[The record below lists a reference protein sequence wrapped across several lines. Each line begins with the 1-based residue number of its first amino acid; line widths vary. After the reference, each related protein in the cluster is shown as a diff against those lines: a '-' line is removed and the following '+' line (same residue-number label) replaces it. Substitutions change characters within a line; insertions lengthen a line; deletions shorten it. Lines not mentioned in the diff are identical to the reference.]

1 MVAERIA
8 NGKSESEGLVG
19 PVRLLD
25 VRIHLKALDYELVAE
40 WQKAFGDCPTVYS
53 SQGSILE
60 ESADAIVSPANSFG
74 YMDGGLDLVYSQHF
88 GWDVERR
95 IREVILA
102 EYDGELLVGQAV
114 VCKMDRDDPPFFMIS
129 APTMR
134 VPMKVDQTVNAYLT
148 FRAVLRAV
156 RKHNQDF
163 LTTPI
168 RSVLCPGLG
177 TGEGRMPFERCARQ
191 MRFAYEVVALGN
203 PLRKGGLGRAV
214 ENHME
219 LLGVAR

>member
-1 MVAERIA
+1 MDDTRNEERVLGDA
-8 NGKSESEGLVG
+8 MRLV
-19 PVRLLD
+19 D
-25 VRIHLKALDYELVAE
+25 VHILLKALDYDLVRE
-40 WQKAFGDCPTVYS
+40 WEKTFADCPSVRS

-88 GWDVERR
+88 GWDVEGR
-95 IREVILA
+95 IREIILNA
-102 EYDGELLVGQAV
+102 YDGELPVGQAI
-114 VCKMDRDDPPFFMIS
+114 VCKIERKQPPFFMIS

-134 VPMKVDQTVNAYLT
+134 VPMKVDQTVNAYLA

-156 RKHNQDF
+156 RQHNEDGQE
-163 LTTPI
+163 TPI
-168 RSVLCPGLG
+168 CSVLCPGLG
-177 TGEGRMPFERCARQ
+177 TGEGNMPFEKCARQ
-191 MRFAYEVVALGN
+191 MRYAYDVVALRR

-219 LLGVAR
+219 LLRVT